1 MLYDALIAPF
11 VEFEFMRRALVGAIA
26 LALGAAPVGVFLMLR
41 RMSLTGDAMTHAI
54 LPGVGVGYLVAGF
67 SVPAMTIGGL
77 VAGFAVALLAGLM
90 ARSTSLKED
99 ATLATFYL
107 VSLACGV
114 ILVSSR
120 GSNIDLLHFL
130 FGNVLAID
138 DAALIVIAA
147 FTSVSL
153 VTLAV
158 IYRPLV
164 LDTVDPGYLRSVTRV
179 GGAAHLAFLG
189 LVVVT
194 LVGSFQALGTLLGVG
209 IMILPAVAARFW
221 SNDVNKMVPLAV
233 MFGIVANIGGLVA
246 SYNLDRE
253 TGPSIIL
260 AAGLIVVASLVFGR
274 SGGLI
279 WKVMPQ
285 GHRAA

>member
-11 VEFEFMRRALVGAIA
+11 LEFEFMRRALVGAVA

-54 LPGVGVGYLVAGF
+54 LPGVGVGYLIAGF
-67 SVPAMTIGGL
+67 SVPAMTLGGL
-77 VAGFAVALLAGLM
+77 AAGFTVALLAGLL

-107 VSLACGV
+107 ISLACGV

-138 DAALIVIAA
+138 DAALIVIAS

-153 VTLAV
+153 VALAV

-164 LDTVDPGYLRSVTRV
+164 LDTVDPGYLRSVSRA
-179 GGAAHLAFLG
+179 GGIAHLTFLG

-194 LVGSFQALGTLLGVG
+194 LVGSFQALGSLLGVG
-209 IMILPAVAARFW
+209 VMILPAVAARFW
-221 SNDVNKMVPLAV
+221 ANDVSKMVPLAV
-233 MFGIVANIGGLVA
+233 TFGVVANVGGLLA
-246 SYNLDRE
+246 SYHLDRE
-253 TGPSIIL
+253 TGPTIIL
-260 AAGLIVVASLVFGR
+260 SAGLIVVVSLVFGP

-279 WKVMPQ
+279 WKALPKW
-285 GHRAA
+285 HRVA